1 MLFYWFL
8 LKLEVLVIVLYI
20 EVVGMEVCYLV
31 VYGLVKLLSN
41 ICILCLMLFIFCMYL
56 VSGMC
61 LLCYVYENV
70 FCFVNIIKENDVFF

>member
-41 ICILCLMLFIFCMYL
+41 ICILCLMLFIYFICIRL
-56 VSGMC
+56 VVSV
-61 LLCYVYENV
+61 CYVMFMKMY
-70 FCFVNIIKENDVFF
+70 FVL

>member
-41 ICILCLMLFIFCMYL
+41 ICILCLMLFIYFICIRL
-56 VSGMC
+56 VVSV
-61 LLCYVYENV
+61 CYVMFMKMY
-70 FCFVNIIKENDVFF
+70 FVLLKV